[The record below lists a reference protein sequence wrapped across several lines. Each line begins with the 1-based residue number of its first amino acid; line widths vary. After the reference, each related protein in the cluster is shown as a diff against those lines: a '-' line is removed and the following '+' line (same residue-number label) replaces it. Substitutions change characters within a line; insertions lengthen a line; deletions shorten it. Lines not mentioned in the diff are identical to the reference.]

1 MTENTASENEEEPE
15 SQATLL
21 IEVEKDGSENASVE
35 ETGEKPPFWIDA
47 ALL

>member
-1 MTENTASENEEEPE
+1 MTDHTASENEEEPE
-15 SQATLL
+15 SQETLL
-21 IEVEKDGSENASVE
+21 IEVEKDGSENTSVE